1 MIEKHGKLRITSC
14 PAHEAPASSQEW
26 RTARD

>member
-1 MIEKHGKLRITSC
+1 MIEKHGKWRQTNC
-14 PAHEAPASSQEW
+14 PAHESPANGQEW